1 MTINQ
6 IYALALKMGI
16 EADPRPRARIN
27 KILGREKKKYQNLK
41 GVKREIFDRERI
53 RNPYADT
60 RILFGNGDKVIHKVM
75 TGVDIGSGEV
85 LLAQKMGVDLL
96 IAHHPLG
103 IALAGLD
110 NVMELQADL
119 LASYGIPI
127 NIAESL
133 LEIRMSEVAR
143 GIAAVNHQRIV
154 DLAKIAG
161 VALMCVHT
169 PCDNL
174 VYQEVNKKIVQKK
187 KTLDVV
193 GDIMDLLYTFPEYKE
208 AARLGAGPALFAGK
222 RARRAGKI
230 ALTELTGGTEGNKEM
245 YKFMA
250 NAGIGTIIG
259 MHMSE
264 PHRKEAE
271 KYHINVIIAGHIA
284 SDSIGMNVFLDELV
298 KKGIKVVPCSGL
310 IRK

>member
-16 EADPRPRARIN
+16 EADPRPATRIS
-27 KILGREKKKYQNLK
+27 KILGREKEKYQSLK
-41 GVKREIFDRERI
+41 GVKREVFDRERI
-53 RNPYADT
+53 KNPYADT
-60 RILFGNGDKVIHKVM
+60 RILFGNGDKVVRKVM

-85 LLAQKMGVDLL
+85 LLAQKMGVDLM

-133 LEIRMSEVAR
+133 LEVRMSEVAR

-154 DLAKIAG
+154 DLARLAKLP
-161 VALMCVHT
+161 LMCVHT
-169 PCDNL
+169 PCDNM
-174 VYQEVNKKIVQKK
+174 VYQQVNKKIVQKG

-208 AARLGAGPALFAGK
+208 AAKLGAGPVLFAGK

-284 SDSIGMNVFLDELV
+284 SDSIGMNVFLDELE
-298 KKGIKVVPCSGL
+298 KKGIKIIPCSGL